1 MSLVI
6 LDAFEK
12 ENSIEKALKNL
23 LKKTGKKS
31 SYFKL
36 KDLNILACRSCGA
49 CEMKSPGKCVFHDDM
64 PEIMRAIAPGSLLVM
79 LTPVR
84 FGGYSSQL
92 KKVIDKL
99 MILVLPLY
107 TVKDGHL
114 LHPPRYGK
122 KTLLVIGLTGQNLPG
137 EEENFRLL
145 AARNALNLQFTHK
158 TLLFAPADPIGRIE
172 REIEETLC
180 EVKPE

>member
-6 LDAFEK
+6 LDAFDK
-12 ENSIEKALKNL
+12 ENLIEKVLKKL
-23 LKKTGKKS
+23 LKKTGEKFF
-31 SYFKL
+31 YFKL

-49 CEMKSPGKCVFHDDM
+49 CEIKSPGKCVFHDDM
-64 PEIMRAIAPGSLLVM
+64 PEIMRAIAPGSLIVM

-92 KKVIDKL
+92 KKVVDKL

-114 LHPPRYGK
+114 LHSQRYDK
-122 KTLLVIGLTGQNLPG
+122 KSLLVIGLTGQNLPG

-145 AARNALNLQFTHK
+145 AARNALNMQFTHK
-158 TLLFAPADPIGRIE
+158 TLLFTPADRIVKIE
-172 REIEETLC
+172 QEIDKALS
-180 EVKPE
+180 EVKPG

>member
-1 MSLVI
+1 VSLVI

>member
-6 LDAFEK
+6 LDAFGE
-12 ENSIEKALKNL
+12 ENLIEKALENL
-23 LKKTGKKS
+23 LQKTGKEFFH
-31 SYFKL
+31 FKL
-36 KDLNILACRSCGA
+36 KNMKILACRSCGA
-49 CEMKSPGKCVFHDDM
+49 CEIKSPGKCVFHDDM
-64 PEIMRAIAPGSLLVM
+64 PEIMRAIAPGSLILM

-92 KKVIDKL
+92 KKVLDKL

-114 LHPPRYGK
+114 LHSPRYGK
-122 KTLLVIGLTGQNLPG
+122 KSLLVIGLTGQNLPG

-145 AARNALNLQFTHK
+145 AARNALNMQFTHK
-158 TLLFAPADPIGRIE
+158 TLLFTSADPMEKIE
-172 REIEETLC
+172 REIDKALC
-180 EVKPE
+180 EVKP

>member
-1 MSLVI
+1 VSLVI
-6 LDAFEK
+6 LDAFTQ
-12 ENSIEKALKNL
+12 ENAIEKALKNL
-23 LKKTGKKS
+23 LEKTGKRFF
-31 SYFKL
+31 YFKL
-36 KDLNILACRSCGA
+36 NEMKILPCRSCGA
-49 CEMKSPGKCVFHDDM
+49 CEIKSPGKCVFHDDM
-64 PEIMRAIAPGSLLVM
+64 PEIMRAIAPGSLILM

-92 KKVIDKL
+92 KKVLDKL

-122 KTLLVIGLTGQNLPG
+122 KSLLIIGLTGENLPG

-158 TLLFAPADPIGRIE
+158 TLLFAPTDPMAKIE
-172 REIEETLC
+172 EEIEGALC
-180 EVKPE
+180 EVRPG